1 LAHDSAF
8 SLPVFGYFALL
19 VAPET
24 AYLVCATPRSG
35 STLLCELLRETGVA
49 GSPLEHF
56 ETLRHSGLPRQPR
69 EYFDG
74 VEDRGLLDLLPD
86 LREPASEEPD
96 PQGWWNGVLEAGSSA
111 NGVWGGKLMWG
122 HAADLV
128 GRATPLTGREDL
140 KGVLDALLGEVRF
153 VHVTRSDTVAQAV
166 SLWKAVQTEEWRD
179 GKGGDGSSPPE
190 YSFAA
195 LDHLRRQ
202 LEHQDAAWRG
212 WFAEEGVEP
221 LHIGYEELEADP
233 RAAARSVL
241 KLIGVEAEVP
251 EPPLRR
257 QGDEC
262 SERWAERYRA
272 EVA

>member
-1 LAHDSAF
+1 
-8 SLPVFGYFALL
+8 
-19 VAPET
+19 VAPNT

-49 GSPLEHF
+49 GTPLEHF

-74 VEDRGLLDLLPD
+74 VEDQGVLDLLPP
-86 LREPASEEPD
+86 LREPWPEEPD
-96 PQGWWNGVLEAGSSA
+96 PRTWWEGILEAGSTP

-122 HAADLV
+122 HTEDFV

-140 KGVLDALLGEVRF
+140 KGVLDTLLGEVRF
-153 VHVTRSDTVAQAV
+153 VHVTRPDSVAQAV

-179 GKGGDGSSPPE
+179 GNGVGAGAQPE
-190 YSFAA
+190 YSFAG

-202 LEHQDAAWRG
+202 LDRQDDAWRE
-212 WFAEEGVEP
+212 WFAEEGIDP
-221 LHIGYEELEADP
+221 LRVDYDELDAKP
-233 RAAARSVL
+233 RSAARSVL
-241 KLIGVEAEVP
+241 EVIGVEADIP
-251 EPPLRR
+251 EPPLKR
-257 QGDEC
+257 QGDER

-272 EVA
+272 EAAERA